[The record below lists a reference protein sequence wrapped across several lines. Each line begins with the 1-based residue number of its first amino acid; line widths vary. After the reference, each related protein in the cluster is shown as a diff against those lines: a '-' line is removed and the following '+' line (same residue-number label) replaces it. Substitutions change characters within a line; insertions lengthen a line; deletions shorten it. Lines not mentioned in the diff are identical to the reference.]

1 MTKHKKHVIHNFIAH
16 WGKIKVLN
24 VTAKTKI

>member
-1 MTKHKKHVIHNFIAH
+1 MTKQKHVIHNFIAH